1 MRTSMN
7 YEISRNTFTVESSSV
22 FNMSQEFIEIQR
34 RKLMTMMQEFWTQR
48 LTSTAS
54 SGTFFSIQTSD
65 QKFERWVIAN
75 LKFFDSAYDDKVLTT
90 ADSMQHIDKN
100 TYFKN
105 VHLFI
110 DRIKDIV
117 VIKDV
122 DTMRNNLYSCL
133 RDIVMIWYCDE
144 EKMQSHEMIRKRR
157 M

>member
-1 MRTSMN
+1 M
-7 YEISRNTFTVESSSV
+7 
-22 FNMSQEFIEIQR
+22 
-34 RKLMTMMQEFWTQR
+34 
-48 LTSTAS
+48 
-54 SGTFFSIQTSD
+54 
-65 QKFERWVIAN
+65 IAN

-133 RDIVMIWYCDE
+133 RDIVMI
-144 EKMQSHEMIRKRR
+144 
-157 M
+157 